1 MSQTDPLVPSFAGNP
16 AVLQHC
22 GGRGAFRGSVLGIG
36 ALQAATMIVGEWDGA
51 SAVGLM
57 PEDDLDSMA
66 QKVKREITA
75 HGAQE
80 EDILVLSDI
89 FVGSPFSSV
98 ATLMPN
104 YKCSTSPA

>member
-1 MSQTDPLVPSFAGNP
+1 MRLILVSHGEFA
-16 AVLQHC
+16 
-22 GGRGAFRGSVLGIG
+22 
-36 ALQAATMIVGEWDGA
+36 
-51 SAVGLM
+51 
-57 PEDDLDSMA
+57 
-66 QKVKREITA
+66 KREITA